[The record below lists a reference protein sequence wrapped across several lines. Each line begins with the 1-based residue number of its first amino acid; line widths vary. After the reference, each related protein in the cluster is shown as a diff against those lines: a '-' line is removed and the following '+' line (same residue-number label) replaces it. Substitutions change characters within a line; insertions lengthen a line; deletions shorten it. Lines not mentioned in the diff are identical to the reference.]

1 MKALLNKSV
10 LEGLQR
16 RLEAATR
23 LLLFIDYDSVLLP
36 ASAGAHPVPL
46 EPDEREHL
54 RELSEKDALTLIIV
68 SNRSLAGL
76 KKIIGFSGIYLVA
89 NNGMEIHGPDLNVVH
104 AEAKRT
110 RKILGEVVD
119 KLAAEITELP
129 GVVLDNRGL
138 SLALNISKA
147 KPALQRRARL
157 MMEQIWTPVMDTFT
171 LCEAHQELIIR
182 PRVGWGKSRAVMFI
196 WNKFAS
202 PRRRPFVIN
211 IGADESDEEI
221 FALVGREGIG
231 VVVGGNTR
239 AVRSKA
245 GYQLRT
251 RSELKKFLAW
261 LSQNVSRIHTPRK
274 PGK

>member
-10 LEGLQR
+10 LEGLLR

-36 ASAGAHPVPL
+36 AAAGGLPVPL
-46 EPDEREHL
+46 DPDEREYL
-54 RELSEKDALTLIIV
+54 RELSEKDALTLIII

-104 AEAKRT
+104 AEAKST
-110 RKILGEVVD
+110 RKILGDVVD
-119 KLAAEITELP
+119 KLAAEIPDLP

-138 SLALNISKA
+138 SLALNIFAA
-147 KPALQRRARL
+147 KPAFQRRARL
-157 MMEQIWTPVMDTFT
+157 LMEQIWTPVMDTFT
-171 LCEAHQELIIR
+171 LYEARHELIIR

-221 FALVGREGIG
+221 FGLVGREGIG
-231 VVVGGNTR
+231 VVVGGNNR

-245 GYQLRT
+245 GYQLRS
-251 RSELKKFLAW
+251 RSELNKFLAW
-261 LSQNVSRIHTPRK
+261 LSQNVSRIHSPRIT
-274 PGK
+274 GK